1 MYTRKDNKVI
11 SVENFKVKN
20 MKTSDGSSSSSSGS
34 SDDNTHIH
42 RHRHNS
48 WCYKKL
54 LVSLWLGFFF
64 ILLGAPFIFP
74 EYLNMLKENRID
86 MSVMFILHAILFMLI
101 VYMIL

>member
-1 MYTRKDNKVI
+1 MYTRKNDKVV

-20 MKTSDGSSSSSSGS
+20 MKATDGSSSASP
-34 SDDNTHIH
+34 DDNTHIH
-42 RHRHNS
+42 KHRHKS
-48 WCYKKL
+48 WCYKKI

-74 EYLNMLKENRID
+74 EYLNMLKENNID
-86 MSVMFILHAILFMLI
+86 MSVMFVLHSIIFMLI